1 MAEGKSSFVMYSDWI
16 SVFDKLTDQ
25 EAGVLIKHIFAYV
38 NDLDPEPKDRL
49 TEIAFEPIKQTLK
62 RDLRKWE
69 GETGTRSDAGKL
81 GNLKRW
87 HPELYK
93 QVINGEISLE
103 IALRQIGSHP
113 IANVAN
119 VAVSVSV
126 SDSDNGSDNVRGSD
140 KSQNLTPNQAFGKRF
155 TETRSQMEN
164 GLRVLKG
171 LNLSQREENL
181 LHLLRQFTIML
192 DAKGETKSTYKDYS
206 AHFISW
212 LTHNGAKFGLKK
224 PAQ

>member
-16 SVFDKLTDQ
+16 SVFDKLKDQ

-140 KSQNLTPNQAFGKRF
+140 KSQNLTPNQAFGLRF
-155 TETRSQMEN
+155 TQSPTQIQN
-164 GLRVLKG
+164 GIRVLRGCK
-171 LNLSQREENL
+171 LFDSEKNLI
-181 LHLLRQFTIML
+181 HLLRQFVSTL
-192 DAKGETKSTYKDYS
+192 DARGENKPNYKDFS
-206 AHFISW
+206 SHFISW
-212 LTHNGAKFGLKK
+212 IPHNGAKFGLKK
-224 PAQ
+224 TAQ